1 MMSAIALPL
10 RKLSLIASGSSLGVC
25 TRTNLLQRET
35 TERWWAL
42 CEQAA
47 VEQDP
52 DRLLLLVREID
63 QLLNEKQERLKQK
76 RSKSENGS

>member
-1 MMSAIALPL
+1 
-10 RKLSLIASGSSLGVC
+10 
-25 TRTNLLQRET
+25 LQGET
-35 TERWWAL
+35 KERWWLL

-52 DRLLLLVREID
+52 DRLLQLVREID

-76 RSKSENGS
+76 RSKSENES